1 MTNLLTIAS
10 LTLREAVRRRVVA
23 AIAILTVLALT
34 LTAWGMNAL
43 HGAMVRHGESVVD
56 IHAAFSVLVLLLA
69 YMFSIVLGVGAA
81 LAAAPSIASEVDSG
95 VVLSILPRPLRRSEF
110 VIGKWLALAILV
122 VAYAFI
128 AGWLEL
134 LVVHAVS
141 GYWPPRPVIGL
152 TFLAAEAL
160 VLLTLALLLGTR
172 LAPLASAIVAVVL
185 FGLGWISGVAQSVAL
200 SLRNDAVIHA
210 TTVFD
215 LILPTD
221 AMWRSAA
228 YALEPAVLSTAALAD
243 TRREAPFIVGTPP
256 PEAFIWWTVAWLVV
270 VLVASVVS
278 FQRRDL

>member
-1 MTNLLTIAS
+1 VTNLLTIAS

-23 AIAILTVLALT
+23 AVAILTVLALG

-43 HGAMVRHGESVVD
+43 YGAMLHRGDSTVE

-81 LAAAPSIASEVDSG
+81 LAAAPAIGSDVESG
-95 VVLSILPRPLRRSEF
+95 VVLAILPRPLRRAEF
-110 VIGKWLALAILV
+110 VLGKWLALALLV
-122 VAYAFI
+122 AVYAFLGGL
-128 AGWLEL
+128 AEL
-134 LVVHAVS
+134 QIVRAVS
-141 GYWPPRPVIGL
+141 GYWPPHPFL
-152 TFLAAEAL
+152 ALSFLAAESL

-172 LAPLASAIVAVVL
+172 LAPLAAAIVAVVL

-200 SLRNDAVIHA
+200 TLRNDAVIHV
-210 TTVFD
+210 TTAFD

-243 TRREAPFIVGTPP
+243 TRREAPFIVGSPP
-256 PEAFIWWTVAWLVV
+256 PEAFVWWTASWLLVV
-270 VLVASVVS
+270 LAVAVMS

>member
-23 AIAILTVLALT
+23 AVAVLTVLALA

-43 HGAMVRHGESVVD
+43 HGAMVQHGESVVN

-69 YMFSIVLGVGAA
+69 YMFSIVLGIGAA
-81 LAAAPSIASEVDSG
+81 LAAAPAIGSDVESG
-95 VVLSILPRPLRRSEF
+95 VVLAILPRPLRRFEY
-110 VIGKWLALAILV
+110 VLGKWLALAILV
-122 VAYAFI
+122 VTYAFI

-134 LVVHAVS
+134 SVVRAVS
-141 GYWPPRPVIGL
+141 GYWPPRPVTGL
-152 TFLAAEAL
+152 MFLAAEAL

-172 LAPLASAIVAVVL
+172 SAPLASAIVAVVL

-200 SLRNDAVIHA
+200 TLRNDAVIHA
-210 TTVFD
+210 TTTFD

-228 YALEPAVLSTAALAD
+228 YAFEPAVLSTAALAD
-243 TRREAPFIVGTPP
+243 TRREAPFIVGSPP
-256 PEAFIWWTVAWLVV
+256 PEAFIWWTAAWIVV
-270 VLVASVVS
+270 VLVAAILS